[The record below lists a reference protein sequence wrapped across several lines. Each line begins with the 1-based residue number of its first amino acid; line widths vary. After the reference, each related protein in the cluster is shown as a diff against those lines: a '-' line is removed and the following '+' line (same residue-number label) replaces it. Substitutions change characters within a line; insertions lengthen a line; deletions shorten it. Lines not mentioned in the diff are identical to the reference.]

1 MIEEMDMQQK
11 TEERK
16 PSQSSGCFWNGLL
29 VVSIIWILLISG
41 IFQVVE
47 WVVEQMLFEG
57 SLGIVDMRWAIQFA
71 FPALLIIPAIL
82 IRINFNSKNVRQV
95 GRAVL
100 WAVLFSLF
108 MAFTS
113 LVTITNAQ
121 GVEVIQIAGMLFFLL
136 FYYLFDYRRNQR
148 TPKQKTDH
156 SVALGIATAG
166 AGLIGIPWM
175 LWGALGSLLDTVLGI
190 VVAVLFA
197 VCSNALYE
205 KATRFRVGV
214 NVETDI
220 GFSKRI
226 GILFLLMSVMIAGVG
241 RNGNQW
247 LVTPLAMVLVFYL
260 PLLDEIG
267 KKEGV
272 ENSPQSIGKIILLGL
287 SLAFPLI
294 AFDADELNIVVGSGN
309 GEVLSWAIRTITVST
324 IIAGLFLILLF
335 ILRKRINLMDRLPL
349 AWKILP
355 ASIWIMMLVL
365 YFGLGQPGLFGE
377 KYFVVLKEQADLSAV
392 EKIAD
397 QNNARREFIYQT
409 LSKHAQKTQAGL
421 VSLFQRR
428 HISYQSYYLVN
439 GIEVSGGPLLRLW
452 LQSRPEVDRVLDNPM
467 LRPLNQDIP
476 AAEGMSSAPTD
487 IEWNLTSIEADK
499 VWELGI
505 TGKGI
510 VVGQSD
516 SGVQGDHVE
525 LADGYRGKSEGDDYN
540 WFDPWNHSRSPV
552 DIGGHGTHTL
562 GSILG
567 NKVGVAP
574 DAEWIGCVNLARNLG
589 NPAYYL
595 DCMQF
600 MLAPFPQDGDPMKDG
615 DPTKGAQILNNSW
628 GCPEIEGCDAAIYES
643 AVKALQDAGIF
654 VVVSAGNS
662 GYSGCGSVD
671 APPAIYAD
679 VFTVGAF
686 NSYGELSAFSSLGPV
701 LIDGSNRTKPDII
714 APGENVLS
722 AFPENTYE
730 IASGTSMAGPHVV
743 GVVALMWSANPRLIG
758 EVEQTRQILAETAD
772 EFKGTMPECV
782 LGNST
787 PNNAVGY
794 GRVNALRAVQR
805 ALEFQKQ

>member
-1 MIEEMDMQQK
+1 MVEEMDMQQK
-11 TEERK
+11 TEEHK
-16 PSQSSGCFWNGLL
+16 PSQFSGCLWNGLL
-29 VVSIIWILLISG
+29 VLSIIWILLISV
-41 IFQVVE
+41 IMQAAE

-82 IRINFNSKNVRQV
+82 MRINFNSKKVRQV

-113 LVTITNAQ
+113 LVAITDAQ
-121 GVEVIQIAGMLFFLL
+121 GVAVIQITGMLIFLL

-148 TPKQKTDH
+148 TPRQKTDQ
-156 SVALGIATAG
+156 SVALGIASAG

-175 LWGALGSLLDTVLGI
+175 LWGALGSLLDTIFG
-190 VVAVLFA
+190 VAVGLLFA
-197 VCSNALYE
+197 VCVNALYE
-205 KATRFRVGV
+205 KATQFHVAV
-214 NVETDI
+214 NEEKEI

-226 GILFLLMSVMIAGVG
+226 GILFLLLSMMIAGLG

-247 LVTPLAMVLVFYL
+247 LVTPLAMVLVFIL
-260 PLLDEIG
+260 PLLDEMG
-267 KKEGV
+267 RKEGI
-272 ENSPQSIGKIILLGL
+272 ENGQQSLSKIVLLGL

-309 GEVLSWAIRTITVST
+309 GEVLGWAIRTITVSS
-324 IIAGLFLILLF
+324 IIAGLFLILVF
-335 ILRKRINLMDRLPL
+335 ILRKRFDQMDHLPL
-349 AWKILP
+349 AGKILP
-355 ASIWIMMLVL
+355 IGIWALMLVL
-365 YFGLGQPGLFGE
+365 YFSLGQPGFFGE
-377 KYFVVLKEQADLSAV
+377 KYFVILKEQADLSAIK
-392 EKIAD
+392 KIAD
-397 QNNARREFIYQT
+397 QNDRREFVYQT
-409 LSKHAQKTQAGL
+409 LSAHAQTTQANL
-421 VSLFQRR
+421 TELLARR
-428 HISYQSYYLVN
+428 HIDFQSYYLVN
-439 GIEVSGGPLLRLW
+439 GMEVSGGPLLRLW

-467 LRPLNQDIP
+467 LRPLNRDIA
-476 AAEGMSSAPTD
+476 AAEGMSAAPTD
-487 IEWNLTSIEADK
+487 VEWNLTSIEADK
-499 VWELGI
+499 VWEMGI

-516 SGVQGDHVE
+516 SGVQGDHDE
-525 LADGYRGKSEGDDYN
+525 LADCYRGKTGGGDYN
-540 WFDPWNHSRSPV
+540 WFDPRNNSQSPV

-600 MLAPFPQDGDPMKDG
+600 MLAPFPQDGDPMTDG
-615 DPTKGAQILNNSW
+615 DPAKGAQILNNSW

-686 NSYGELSAFSSLGPV
+686 NSNGELSSFSSLGPV
-701 LIDGSNRTKPDII
+701 LVDGSNRTKPDII

-722 AFPENTYE
+722 AFPGNTYE

-743 GVVALMWSANPRLIG
+743 GVVALMWSANPQMIG

-782 LGNST
+782 LENST

-794 GRVNALRAVQR
+794 GRVNANRAVQR
-805 ALEFQKQ
+805 ALEFQK

>member
-1 MIEEMDMQQK
+1 MVEEMQQQQK
-11 TEERK
+11 IDEQKT
-16 PSQSSGCFWNGLL
+16 SQSSGCLWNGLFIF
-29 VVSIIWILLISG
+29 SIIWILLISG
-41 IFQVVE
+41 IVQAAE
-47 WVVEQMLFEG
+47 WVVEQLLFEG

-82 IRINFNSKNVRQV
+82 MRINFNSKNVRQV

-121 GVEVIQIAGMLFFLL
+121 GVAVIQIAGMLLFLL
-136 FYYLFDYRRNQR
+136 FYYLLDYRRHQHSTR
-148 TPKQKTDH
+148 QKTNQ
-156 SVALGIATAG
+156 SVSLGIAASG

-175 LWGALGSLLDTVLGI
+175 LWGALGSFLDTLLGL
-190 VVAVLFA
+190 VTALLFA
-197 VCSNALYE
+197 VCVNALYE
-205 KATRFRVGV
+205 KATRFREGV
-214 NVETDI
+214 SGEREF
-220 GFSKRI
+220 GFPKRI
-226 GILFLLMSVMIAGVG
+226 GVLFFLMSVMIAGLG

-247 LVTPLAMVLVFYL
+247 LVTPLAMVLVFIL

-267 KKEGV
+267 KKGGV
-272 ENSPQSIGKIILLGL
+272 ENSPQSIGKIALLGL

-294 AFDADELNIVVGSGN
+294 MFDADELNIVVGSGN
-309 GEVLSWAIRTITVST
+309 GEVLGWAIRTVTTST
-324 IIAGLFLILLF
+324 IIAGLFLIFLF
-335 ILRKRINLMDRLPL
+335 VVRKRFNQLDHWTL
-349 AWKILP
+349 AGKILP
-355 ASIWIMMLVL
+355 AGVWVLMLTI
-365 YFGLGQPGLFGE
+365 YFSLGQPGLFGE
-377 KYFVVLKEQADLSAV
+377 KYFVVFKDQADLSAI
-392 EKIAD
+392 EKITD
-397 QNNARREFIYQT
+397 QNDRREFVYQT
-409 LSKHAQKTQAGL
+409 LSAHAQTTQANL
-421 VSLFQRR
+421 AELLARR
-428 HISYQSYYLVN
+428 HVDFQSYYLVN
-439 GIEVSGGPLLRLW
+439 GMEVSGGPLIRLW

-476 AAEGMSSAPTD
+476 AAEGISAAPTD

-499 VWELGI
+499 VWKMGI

-525 LADGYRGKSEGDDYN
+525 LADGYRGKTDGNDYN
-540 WFDPWNHSRSPV
+540 WFDPWNQSQSPV

-567 NKVGVAP
+567 NRVGVAP

-600 MLAPFPQDGDPMKDG
+600 MLAPFPQDGDPMTDG
-615 DPTKGAQILNNSW
+615 DPAKGAQILNNSW
-628 GCPEIEGCDAAIYES
+628 GCPEIEGCDPAIYES
-643 AVKALQDAGIF
+643 AVEALHDAGIF

-686 NSYGELSAFSSLGPV
+686 NSNGELSAFSSLGPV
-701 LIDGSNRTKPDII
+701 LVDGSNRTKPDII

-722 AFPENTYE
+722 AFPGNTYE

-743 GVVALMWSANPRLIG
+743 GVVALMWSANPQLIG
-758 EVEQTRQILAETAD
+758 EVELTRQILVETAD
-772 EFKGTMPECV
+772 EFKGVIPECV
-782 LGNST
+782 LDNSS

-794 GRVNALRAVQR
+794 GRVNAYRAVQR
-805 ALEFQKQ
+805 ALEFQK